1 MKILHAIQQLL
12 KWKQTATIAEIAKI
26 AELKQGRVLEVLNN
40 NIRWIKQ
47 DTKGKVIGLRE
58 NAQVLK
64 NPDVLYY
71 YYEGINYSADKRI
84 IANKEDMVKDLY
96 QDYWCGGIG
105 DCYRINILLLNDEN
119 IKILHERGFVHYDE
133 LPKKTFEEIW
143 CE

>member
-26 AELKQGRVLEVLNN
+26 AECKQAKVLEVLNN

-47 DTKGKVIGLRE
+47 DTKWRIIGLRE

-71 YYEGINYSADKRI
+71 YFALINYGADKRI
-84 IANKEDMVKDLY
+84 ETNKKENVIDLY
-96 QDYWCGGIG
+96 QDYWEGGFG
-105 DCYRINILLLNDEN
+105 DCHCINVILYTENN
-119 IKILHERGFVHYDE
+119 IKILRERGFVHYDE